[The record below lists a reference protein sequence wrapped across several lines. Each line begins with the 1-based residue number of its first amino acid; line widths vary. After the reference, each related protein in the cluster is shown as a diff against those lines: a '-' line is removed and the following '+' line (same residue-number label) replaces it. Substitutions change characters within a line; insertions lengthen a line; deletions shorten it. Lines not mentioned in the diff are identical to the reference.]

1 MSLHICLSGIPSLS
15 CSHITLAIS
24 GEYLLGLPV
33 RFTVWVFLAGA
44 GAATLRGLA
53 VFDCDADVSG
63 MIPIPSW
70 VAMALSVFAF

>member
-1 MSLHICLSGIPSLS
+1 
-15 CSHITLAIS
+15 
-24 GEYLLGLPV
+24 V